1 MALKHSIPNPS
12 SKPNSK
18 NCPEDSLTLSL
29 DDCYTQSVVS
39 RWQADQQLDALDQ
52 IADEIP
58 VAMVYNGISHAVMMA
73 SPCDLEDF
81 ALGFSL
87 SEGIIKTAGEVY
99 GLELVMADTDNL
111 AAGIEVQLSITTQRS
126 MQLKQRRRNLTG
138 RTGCGL
144 CGTESLQQAIRPV
157 KRVPCLPIASP
168 TAVEQAL
175 TQLKANQPLQ
185 TITGACH
192 GAAWCDLQGNIQ
204 LLREDVGRHNAL
216 DKLLGALQQSNTDL
230 SEGFVL
236 VSSRASYEMVH
247 KAASRGVSTL
257 VAVSAPTGLALQLA
271 QQAGL
276 NLIGFARPGRHVIYN
291 QSVTTGSTQSFD
303 DSKE

>member
-1 MALKHSIPNPS
+1 MALKQP
-12 SKPNSK
+12 KPNQS
-18 NCPEDSLTLSL
+18 EGSLALSL
-29 DDCYTQSVVS
+29 DDCYTQSGVS
-39 RWQADQQLDALDQ
+39 RWQADQTLDALDQ

-87 SEGIIKTAGEVY
+87 SEGIIKTADEIY
-99 GLELVMADTDNL
+99 GLELVMAEPENL

-157 KRVPCLPIASP
+157 KPVPCLASP
-168 TAVEQAL
+168 SSTAIEQAL
-175 TQLKANQPLQ
+175 HQLKANQPLQ
-185 TITGACH
+185 SITGACH
-192 GAAWCDLQGNIQ
+192 GAAWCNHQGKIQ

-216 DKLLGALQQSNTDL
+216 DKLLGALQRAKTDL

-257 VAVSAPTGLALQLA
+257 VAVSAPTGLALTLA
-271 QQAGL
+271 KQAGL

-291 QSVTTGSTQSFD
+291 QSVTTGLTQSSD
-303 DSKE
+303 DSKEL

>member
-1 MALKHSIPNPS
+1 MALKQPKTTTSDN
-12 SKPNSK
+12 
-18 NCPEDSLTLSL
+18 LTLKL
-29 DDCYTQSVVS
+29 DDCYTQAAVS
-39 RWQADQQLDALDQ
+39 RWQEGQTLDALDQ

-87 SEGIIKTAGEVY
+87 SEGIIKTADEIY
-99 GLELVMADTDNL
+99 GLERVMAETDNV
-111 AAGIEVQLSITTQRS
+111 AAGIEIQLSITTQRS

-157 KRVPCLPIASP
+157 KAVPIQPAPSAA
-168 TAVEQAL
+168 AVERGLQ
-175 TQLKANQPLQ
+175 QLKKNQPLQ
-185 TITGACH
+185 ALTGACH
-192 GAAWCDLQGNIQ
+192 GAAWCDQQGNIQ

-216 DKLLGALQQSNTDL
+216 DKLIGALKRAKTNL
-230 SEGFVL
+230 NEGFVL

-247 KAASRGVSTL
+247 KAASCGVSTL
-257 VAVSAPTGLALQLA
+257 VAVSAPTGLALTLA
-271 QQAGL
+271 KQAGL

-291 QSVTTGSTQSFD
+291 QSVTTGLTQSSD
-303 DSKE
+303 DSKEL